1 MDSHTYVLSLIENNM
16 GHATYG
22 NLMREYFSKTL
33 SSKVDFYWTNE
44 EQELTTR
51 ILVKLLS
58 LSFPN
63 QWIVKQNLDFNRSR
77 LEMGYAYVA
86 RRLTVRK
93 LEQAQYS
100 ALHIHTQLHALLSV
114 DLLKKLPTVI
124 SIDMTIAQAA
134 EERSLPNF
142 RWTYT
147 PIISLEKR
155 VFEAAAR
162 VATTTEWARKS
173 VIEDY
178 KIDENKVKV
187 VYPGINIAMFAP
199 PDRSKRDPKARY
211 NILFMGG
218 DFKRKGGEDVLE
230 VFLTKFSE
238 VANLHLV
245 TYAPIEC
252 KHPNV
257 YIYKNIKAYTP
268 EFLELYYQADAFV
281 MPTYADAY
289 GTVFLEAMAAGLP
302 IIATRIGPIREIV
315 SHGET
320 GFLIEPGDRHELAC
334 RIRDLIEN
342 LNLSREMGAKGRLV
356 AERKFNAKTNF
367 QTLESIFK
375 EISVPK

>member
-1 MDSHTYVLSLIENNM
+1 
-16 GHATYG
+16 
-22 NLMREYFSKTL
+22 MREYFRKSL
-33 SSKVDFYWTNE
+33 SSKVDFYWANE
-44 EQELTTR
+44 EREITTR
-51 ILVKLLS
+51 ILVRLLS
-58 LSFPN
+58 FSFPN
-63 QWIVKQNLDFNRSR
+63 QWIEKQNLDFNRFR
-77 LEMGYAYVA
+77 LQIASAYIA
-86 RRLTVRK
+86 RQLAGRK
-93 LEQAQYS
+93 LSQEKYS
-100 ALHIHTQLHALLSV
+100 ALHFHTQLLAFLSV
-114 DLLKKLPTVI
+114 DLLRKIPTIV
-124 SIDMTIAQAA
+124 SIDMTNFQASQ
-134 EERSLPNF
+134 EKTNPNF
-142 RWTYT
+142 RWTYN
-147 PIISLEKR
+147 PNILLEKR

-162 VATTTEWARKS
+162 VITTTKWARKS
-173 VIEDY
+173 VIENY
-178 KIDENKVKV
+178 NIDEKKVKV
-187 VYPGINIAMFAP
+187 IYPGINIVKFEP
-199 PDRSKRDPKARY
+199 PDRSKRDTRARY
-211 NILFMGG
+211 NILFRRG

-302 IIATRIGPIREIV
+302 IIATRLGPIREIV

-342 LNLSREMGAKGRLV
+342 PNLSREMGAKGRLM
-356 AERKFNAKTNF
+356 AESKFNAQTNF
-367 QTLESIFK
+367 QTLESLFK
-375 EISVPK
+375 EISVSEKLAL

>member
-1 MDSHTYVLSLIENNM
+1 M
-16 GHATYG
+16 GHRSYG
-22 NLMREYFSKTL
+22 DSMRNYFSK
-33 SSKVDFYWTNE
+33 SSGCKVDFYWYNE
-44 EQELTTR
+44 ERELITR
-51 ILVKLLS
+51 ILNRLLS
-58 LSFPN
+58 FYFPN
-63 QWIVKQNLDFNRSR
+63 QWVQKQNLDFHRFR
-77 LEMGYAYVA
+77 IETGFGYMA
-86 RRLTVRK
+86 RRLAVRK
-93 LEQAQYS
+93 LSQVQYS
-100 ALHIHTQLHALLSV
+100 TLHFHTQVLALLSV
-114 DLLKKLPTVI
+114 DLMKKIPAVV
-124 SIDMTIAQAA
+124 SIDQTGVQVSQ
-134 EERSLPNF
+134 EKTSPNF

-147 PIISLEKR
+147 PYGLLEKR

-162 VATTTEWARKS
+162 VVTTTEWARKS